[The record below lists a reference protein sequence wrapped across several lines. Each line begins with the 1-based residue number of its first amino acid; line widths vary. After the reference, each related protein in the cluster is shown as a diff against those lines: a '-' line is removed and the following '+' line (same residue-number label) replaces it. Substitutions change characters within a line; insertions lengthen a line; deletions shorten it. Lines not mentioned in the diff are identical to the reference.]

1 MTRPSLYIY
10 SDHPFDLMERRR
22 VIGKQKEGGISM
34 DRNAG
39 QKGSLGVQWEKARP
53 NESKIPPFR
62 KMGFSDNEN

>member
-10 SDHPFDLMERRR
+10 SDHPFDLMERCR

-34 DRNAG
+34 DAG
-39 QKGSLGVQWEKARP
+39 QKGSLGVRLEKARP

>member
-34 DRNAG
+34 IG
-39 QKGSLGVQWEKARP
+39 ML
-53 NESKIPPFR
+53 SKKVR
-62 KMGFSDNEN
+62 